1 MQILWITLTQDD
13 HIQSKLSMLSLKT
26 IFEALTVKWP
36 VAYSVTPIP

>member
-13 HIQSKLSMLSLKT
+13 HIQSKLSLKT